1 MGLGILSSIDYLSK
15 SSQWTPD
22 HGPQYPRRLSVTR
35 KFSSLCI
42 GLMALAM
49 IASMTG
55 NAEARVGV
63 GPMVVPLPPALPT
76 PLDRPFKGTVQLA
89 VRATDIDHQVF
100 VVHETIPVQAPGDT
114 VLLYPKWETGSHAPT
129 ATVAELAGL
138 TVQVDGKPTVW
149 TRDPVH
155 MHAFHIEV
163 PKEARSITLDFQFLA
178 PYSSH
183 LLRPDMVIVPWQRVL
198 LYPAG
203 WYARDILVA
212 ARLAIP
218 RGLAPYTSL
227 AFDTGSDDTL
237 DFQPVMLDHLVDAPV
252 YAGRYTRRIALNKVA
267 AKPLFLDLL
276 ADKKEDLAVT
286 DIQIRRLKVL
296 IAQGLKTFGTEPYR
310 HYDAIVTLSNV
321 ISPGGGGIEHLE
333 EGEDNLPA
341 DYFTDAPEQLNNLD
355 LIAHEYVHAWNGL
368 WRTPADLW
376 SPTFNWPSRGS
387 LLWVYE
393 GQTEF
398 WGRVLAA
405 RAGLRTHQQTLDK
418 LALDADLVAN
428 RPRRRWKDLQDS
440 TNDAIYMAKHHV
452 AWRGWQGRED
462 YYSEGVLL
470 WLDVDAR
477 LRELSHG
484 RRSLDDFARLFFAKD
499 APQTTRTYTF
509 HDVCAALNMI
519 APDDWAAFLD
529 RHLHTHSTDE
539 ALAGLARAGWKLV
552 YTDVPTAA
560 FRQNEA
566 EAGVTD
572 LDDSIG
578 LEIDAD
584 GRVQS
589 VQWDGPA
596 FRAGLSPGTR
606 VVRVDGQAF
615 STRALLDAVRAS
627 VSKPLRIGIDS
638 DGSTRTAVISYRGG
652 LRYPHL
658 EPIAGTPDRLSA
670 LLGRR

>member
-1 MGLGILSSIDYLSK
+1 MS
-15 SSQWTPD
+15 
-22 HGPQYPRRLSVTR
+22 HQYTRRLLMMSI
-35 KFSSLCI
+35 FSSLRT
-42 GLMALAM
+42 GLMAVVL
-49 IASMTG
+49 ITSMTG
-55 NAEARVGV
+55 RAEAQVGM

-76 PLDRPFKGTVQLA
+76 PLDRPFKGTVKLA
-89 VRATDIDHQVF
+89 VRATDIEHQVY

-138 TVQVDGKPTVW
+138 TVQVDGKRTVW

-155 MHAFHIEV
+155 MHAFHVEV
-163 PKEARSITLDFQFLA
+163 PKGGRSITLDFQFLA
-178 PYSSH
+178 PSSSH

-203 WYARDILVA
+203 WYVRDIHVA
-212 ARLAIP
+212 ARLVIP
-218 RGLAPYTSL
+218 HGLTPYTSL
-227 AFDTGSDDTL
+227 AFHTGGDDAL
-237 DFQPVMLDHLVDAPV
+237 DFQPVMLDRLVDAPV
-252 YAGRYTRRIALNKVA
+252 YAGRYTRRIWLNEGA
-267 AKPLFLDLL
+267 ARPVFMDLL

-286 DIQIRRLKVL
+286 DIQIRHLKVL

-321 ISPGGGGIEHLE
+321 ISPDGGGGGIEHLE

-341 DYFTDAPEQLNNLD
+341 AYFTDAAAQLNNLD
-355 LIAHEYVHAWNGL
+355 LIAHEYVHVWNGL

-376 SPTFNWPSRGS
+376 SPTFNWPTRGS

-405 RAGLRTHQQTLDK
+405 RAGMRTRQQTLDK
-418 LALDADLVAN
+418 LALDADFVAN
-428 RPRRRWKDLQDS
+428 RTRRRWKDLQDS
-440 TNDAIYMAKHHV
+440 TDDAIYMAKHRV
-452 AWRGWQGRED
+452 AWRSWQGRED

-484 RRSLDDFARLFFAKD
+484 RRSLDDFARRFFAKD

-509 HDVCAALNMI
+509 HDVCTVLNRI
-519 APDDWAAFLD
+519 APYDWAKFLD

-539 ALAGLARAGWKLV
+539 ALAGLAHAGWKLV
-552 YTDVPTAA
+552 YTDVPTET
-560 FRQNEA
+560 FRQSEA

-596 FRAGLSPGTR
+596 FRAGLSPGAR
-606 VVRVDGQAF
+606 VTEVDGQAF
-615 STRALLDAVRAS
+615 STLALLDAVR
-627 VSKPLRIGIDS
+627 VSATKPLSVRVNANGN
-638 DGSTRTAVISYRGG
+638 RRMAVISYQGG

-658 EPIAGTPDRLSA
+658 ERIVGMPDRLSK
-670 LLGRR
+670 LLEAR

>member
-1 MGLGILSSIDYLSK
+1 MNVPTVARQYL
-15 SSQWTPD
+15 
-22 HGPQYPRRLSVTR
+22 RRLSMTR
-35 KFSSLCI
+35 RFPSLCI
-42 GLMALAM
+42 GLMALVM

-55 NAEARVGV
+55 RAAAQVGT
-63 GPMVVPLPPALPT
+63 GPLAVPLPPALRT
-76 PLDRPFKGTVQLA
+76 PLDRPFKGTVKLA

-100 VVHETIPVQAPGDT
+100 VVHETIPVEAPGDT
-114 VLLYPKWETGSHAPT
+114 VLLYPKWEAGSHAPT
-129 ATVAELAGL
+129 ATVTELAGL
-138 TVQVDGKPTVW
+138 TVQVDGKPADW

-155 MHAFHIEV
+155 MHAFHVEV
-163 PKEARSITLDFQFLA
+163 PKGGRSITLDFQFLA
-178 PYSSH
+178 PSSSH
-183 LLRPDMVIVPWQRVL
+183 LLRPDMVIVPWQHVL

-212 ARLAIP
+212 ARVVIP
-218 RGLAPYTSL
+218 SGLTPYTSL
-227 AFDTGSDDTL
+227 AFHTGSDDAL
-237 DFQPVMLDHLVDAPV
+237 DFQPVMLDQLVDAPV
-252 YAGRYTRRIALNKVA
+252 YAGRYTRRIALNEVA
-267 AKPLFLDLL
+267 AKPVFLDLL

-286 DIQIRRLKVL
+286 DIQIRHLQVL

-321 ISPGGGGIEHLE
+321 ISPDGGGGGIEHLE

-341 DYFTDAPEQLNNLD
+341 AYFTDAPAQLNNLD

-368 WRTPADLW
+368 WRTPTDLW
-376 SPTFNWPSRGS
+376 SPTLNWPARGS

-405 RAGLRTHQQTLDK
+405 RAGLRTRQETLDK
-418 LALDADLVAN
+418 LALDADFVAN
-428 RPRRRWKDLQDS
+428 RTRRRWKDLQDS

-452 AWRGWQGRED
+452 AWRSWQGRED

-499 APQTTRTYTF
+499 APQATRTYNF

-519 APDDWAAFLD
+519 APDDWATFLG

-539 ALAGLARAGWKLV
+539 ALVGLARAGWKLV
-552 YTDVPTAA
+552 YTDVPTET

-596 FRAGLSPGTR
+596 FRAGLSPGAR
-606 VVRVDGQAF
+606 VTGVDGQAF
-615 STRALLDAVRAS
+615 STQALLDAVR
-627 VSKPLRIGIDS
+627 VSATKPLNVRVDANGN
-638 DGSTRTAVISYRGG
+638 RRMAVISYQGG

-658 EPIAGTPDRLSA
+658 ERIAGMPDRLSK
-670 LLGRR
+670 LLDAR